1 MDLNESGMFYF
12 FQSLIAQGLVKLRK
26 YYEIF
31 EKIIEIILRK
41 NKFDLFCKK
50 DINTVIDAL
59 KERFH
64 NNYQE
69 VDLITSIM
77 DEINNENNYINK

>member
-31 EKIIEIILRK
+31 EKIIEIVLRK
-41 NKFDLFCKK
+41 CKFDLFSKK
-50 DINTVIDAL
+50 DVSNIIDAL

-77 DEINNENNYINK
+77 DEINNENI